1 MLLLSKFKNKVYE
14 RTKQQSPLCGMR
26 GNIGGNMER
35 AKERARVN
43 NDLKAIFSQLQ
54 DVYNTTSVASRN
66 EYLKTLAPGSQ
77 VPEEGLIYGDENKDE
92 VRSMISGLYDRALE
106 ILNTYKE
113 KLVEEET
120 AAPEENVVSA
130 ISLLSMRET
139 TTLEEINHFLDMY
152 GENYQAFK
160 TIVDIANRHKIR
172 IVETHPLVIE
182 LEELD
187 NLIDAVKKFYF
198 DISTLSAAISD
209 WRIDGILQNIDEA
222 LPIEE

>member
-1 MLLLSKFKNKVYE
+1 
-14 RTKQQSPLCGMR
+14 
-26 GNIGGNMER
+26 MER

-54 DVYNTTSVASRN
+54 DVYNSTSIASRN

-77 VPEEGLIYGDENKDE
+77 VPEEGLIYGDENRDE
-92 VRSMISGLYDRALE
+92 VRSIISGLYDRAIALLSE
-106 ILNTYKE
+106 YKN

-120 AAPEENVVSA
+120 KAPEEDVVSA
-130 ISLLSMRET
+130 ISLLSMRGT

-160 TIVDIANRHKIR
+160 TIVDIATRNKIR
-172 IVETHPLVIE
+172 IVETHPLMVEI
-182 LEELD
+182 EELD
-187 NLIDAVKKFYF
+187 NLIEVVKHFYY
-198 DISTLSAAISD
+198 DVSTLAAAISD
-209 WRIDGILQNIDEA
+209 WKIDGVLQNIDEA